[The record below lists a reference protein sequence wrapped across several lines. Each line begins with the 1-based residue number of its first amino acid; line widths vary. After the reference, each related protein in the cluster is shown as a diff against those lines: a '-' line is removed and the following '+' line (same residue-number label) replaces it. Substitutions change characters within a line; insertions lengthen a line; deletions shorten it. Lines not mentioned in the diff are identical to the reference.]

1 MDTVKSMEQEIRT
14 AITNG
19 ETLQEIEEQSGEWVE
34 GFLPVYKNKIIEEW
48 QKMPGEYDD
57 RGSKELGY
65 SRELDIIELMGL
77 DLFLYYSDLWQ
88 EALTNVAH
96 EIEELA

>member
-1 MDTVKSMEQEIRT
+1 MEQEIRT
-14 AITNG
+14 AIANG
-19 ETLQEIEEQSGEWVE
+19 ETLEEIEEQSGEWVE
-34 GFLPVYKNKIIEEW
+34 GFLPVYNNKIIEEW

-96 EIEELA
+96 EIEELS

>member
-1 MDTVKSMEQEIRT
+1 METVKSMEQEIRT
-14 AITNG
+14 AIANG
-19 ETLQEIEEQSGEWVE
+19 ETLEEIEEQSGEWVE
-34 GFLPVYKNKIIEEW
+34 GFLPVYNNKIIEEW

-96 EIEELA
+96 EIEELS